1 MIWAAASV
9 IVAFSPIRH
18 KNHPLSENLY
28 RRNAHIARIITL
40 AIAFSTTAL
49 TIRYGCNPVLSMAVV
64 TLTDVAVMMMIPKI
78 LEGAM
83 LK

>member
-9 IVAFSPIRH
+9 IVAFS
-18 KNHPLSENLY
+18 
-28 RRNAHIARIITL
+28 L